1 MAAHN
6 KLEIVKVFTDE
17 LKPGMYVSEL
27 DRPWLGTPFLM
38 QGFLIESEDQIEQ
51 LRVICEFVFIDVIKS
66 EYTPSGTRHSLVRS
80 HRGKAQYQDRVTA
93 ERELAQAHQAY
104 HATLSSVDKM
114 LREIADHQTFQS
126 KPIRKHVSA
135 CASSITRNPS
145 ALMWLSRIKHADN
158 YTAEHSLNV
167 GVLAMALGRHL
178 GYEREDLESLGLC
191 GILHDVGKML
201 INPEILNKPGRLTA
215 EEFTHIQ
222 GHPVHSRDILQQD
235 DSLTPQVLEA
245 AYSHHERM
253 DGKGYPH
260 GVNAANLNEFTKIIT
275 IVDAFDA
282 ITSVRCYST
291 AKPLSEALRILY
303 ENRNSQFDD
312 ELVVKFIE
320 CIGVYPPGTIVEL
333 SSGEVGYVLNNTQ
346 HRLLPRVAIVL
357 DEHKQPRLQHIID
370 LNERYSSSDDT
381 AKLHIKTAL
390 QDGSHGLSLEDYTRQ
405 NLNLQA

>member
-6 KLEIVKVFTDE
+6 QLEVVKVFAEE

-38 QGFLIESEDQIEQ
+38 QGFLVETEEQIEQ
-51 LRVICEFVFIDVIKS
+51 VRAICDYVFIDVLKS
-66 EYTPSGTRHSLVRS
+66 HYAPNDARHNVVRS
-80 HRGKAQYQDRVTA
+80 RRGKTRYENRVTA
-93 ERELAQAHQAY
+93 ERELPQAHKEY
-104 HATLSSVDKM
+104 HAALDSVDRM
-114 LREIADHQTFQS
+114 LRTIADTQAFQS
-126 KPIRKHVSA
+126 KPIKKHVSA

-178 GYEREDLESLGLC
+178 GYERADLETLGLC

-201 INPEILNKPGRLTA
+201 IDPEILNKPGRLTK
-215 EEFTHIQ
+215 EEFDHIQ
-222 GHPVHSRDILQQD
+222 GHPVHSRNILQQD
-235 DSLTPQVLEA
+235 DSLTPMVLEA
-245 AYSHHERM
+245 AYSHHERI

-260 GVNAANLNEFTKIIT
+260 GLNAAGLNEFTKIIT

-303 ENRNSQFDD
+303 ENRNAQFDD

-333 SSGEVGYVLNNTQ
+333 SSGEVGFVLNNTQ
-346 HRLLPRVAIVL
+346 HRLLPRIAIVL

-370 LNERYSSSDDT
+370 LNEQYSSGDT
-381 AKLHIKTAL
+381 SKLHIKAAL
-390 QDGSHGLSLEDYTRQ
+390 PDGSHGLSLEAYTRL
-405 NLNLQA
+405 NLNLQG